1 MAAAPGPA
9 AAGSAPIAATP
20 GRLRPLPLLA
30 ALALML
36 GLGIAPNLF
45 ATADG
50 RADHLAALALCW
62 AMSAGFVAGVGF
74 RPQALAWRLLFSPA
88 AVALGL
94 ALGLGRLLMVGG

>member
-9 AAGSAPIAATP
+9 AAGPTPAAAT
-20 GRLRPLPLLA
+20 GRLRPLPLLS

-74 RPQALAWRLLFSPA
+74 RPRALAWRLLFSPT